1 MALAEGKK
9 APGFALPDETG
20 KTVKLADLGGRR
32 VVLFFFPR
40 AGTSG

>member
-9 APGFALPDETG
+9 APTFTLPDETG
-20 KTVKLADLGGRR
+20 KKVKLADLAGRR
-32 VVLFFFPR
+32 TVLFFFPR

>member
-1 MALAEGKK
+1 MALVEGKK

-20 KTVKLADLGGRR
+20 KTVKLADLAGRR
-32 VVLFFFPR
+32 AVLFFFPR